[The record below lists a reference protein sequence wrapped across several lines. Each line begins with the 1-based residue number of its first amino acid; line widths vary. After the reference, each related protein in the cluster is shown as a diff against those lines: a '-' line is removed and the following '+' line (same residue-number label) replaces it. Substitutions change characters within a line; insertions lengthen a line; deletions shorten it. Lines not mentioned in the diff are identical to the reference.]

1 VALRKRFALD
11 ADPAVPVLTMVSRLT
26 DQKGVDL
33 LLEALADIL
42 ALPAQVAI
50 VGTGEPSY
58 ERLLQTLARRNRGR
72 MGVMI
77 GFDEELA
84 HLAEA
89 GADIFLMPSRFEP
102 CGMNQMFSQRYGTVP
117 VVHATGGLADSV
129 TDTTPASLADGT
141 ATGFVFHS
149 PKSAPFF
156 DAVRRAVRA
165 WGHRELWT
173 RLQRNGMAK
182 DFSWT
187 ASAQR
192 YLALYREVSRR
203 RKTTAAA

>member
-1 VALRKRFALD
+1 
-11 ADPAVPVLTMVSRLT
+11 
-26 DQKGVDL
+26 
-33 LLEALADIL
+33 
-42 ALPAQVAI
+42 
-50 VGTGEPSY
+50 
-58 ERLLQTLARRNRGR
+58 

-77 GFDEELA
+77 GFDEALA

-129 TDTTPASLADGT
+129 TDTTPASLAGGT
-141 ATGFVFHS
+141 ATGFVFRT
-149 PKSAPFF
+149 PKSGEFF
-156 DAVRRAVRA
+156 AAVRRAVQA

-173 RLQRNGMAK
+173 RLQRNGMAR

-187 ASAQR
+187 ASAER
-192 YLALYREVSRR
+192 YLALYRDVVRARASSPP
-203 RKTTAAA
+203 A